1 MWYQRV
7 FKSLSSAYF
16 SCKNTI
22 LCRNDILNVN
32 IIDSYVCMGGVD
44 ETNVLIPSYVVLW
57 KTVFFFISD
66 GCEDISFSHFSCEKQ
81 ISSHPSEAVPGF
93 SDGATTS
100 INIFFL
106 CVFYPKYYYYITYTL
121 SLNRQT
127 RELDPSFLPFYQS
140 PWHMAHPPPL
150 SKIRLKQDEY
160 WGGRGKNSIGG

>member
-1 MWYQRV
+1 M
-7 FKSLSSAYF
+7 F
-16 SCKNTI
+16 SFVRPVITLVLVLLDLRCIFFI
-22 LCRNDILNVN
+22 LLLLIPT
-32 IIDSYVCMGGVD
+32 YVCVESTKLMYWFLHTYSS
-44 ETNVLIPSYVVLW
+44 EKRFS
-57 KTVFFFISD
+57 FFISD
-66 GCEDISFSHFSCEKQ
+66 GCEDICFSHFSCEKQ

-127 RELDPSFLPFYQS
+127 RELDPSFLPFYQW